1 MDKVRHMAAGA
12 VQHVVGRTVVGAS
25 GHCEREEAEDETR
38 GSRGSSAKRQRI
50 GCCRRPSKR
59 VGFISCMRR
68 ASEPAAF
75 IALEGAGRAARRRP
89 MGKRARALRW
99 RRRALGA

>member
-38 GSRGSSAKRQRI
+38 GSRGSNARKQRLEREEAEDRLLQMPFQAGWI
-50 GCCRRPSKR
+50 YQLHAPS
-59 VGFISCMRR
+59 
-68 ASEPAAF
+68 
-75 IALEGAGRAARRRP
+75 
-89 MGKRARALRW
+89 
-99 RRRALGA
+99 